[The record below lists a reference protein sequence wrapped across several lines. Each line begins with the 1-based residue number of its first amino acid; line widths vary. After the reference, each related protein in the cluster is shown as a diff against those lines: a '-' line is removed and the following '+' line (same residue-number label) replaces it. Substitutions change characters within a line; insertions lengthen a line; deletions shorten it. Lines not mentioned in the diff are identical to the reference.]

1 MNENWLLL
9 GAFAVAGLLVLNI
22 SSFLIILL
30 HELGHALPALFF
42 TKRPV
47 IIYIGSYGDDIGPK
61 FRIGKLTIRIKPRLS
76 YLRAGGLSTYEAIP
90 STAKNY
96 TILLGGPL
104 VTLAITA
111 VLMPVVFNSD
121 FHGPLKIMVVI
132 LLGCTMLNLIG
143 NLYPRKL
150 EPDTTLYSDGKQFID
165 ILKLR
170 GANKCLFRAA
180 AFFYHN
186 QFRDTLT
193 ELDKIDKRY
202 LNEYIASLY
211 IQSYVELKQFGMLTA
226 FKEKYMDAGL
236 LASLTSYNAINLSFA
251 NIQLK
256 EYPEALALLDKAIEL
271 DDESYYAYNNRG
283 FVHNL
288 LGNYAA
294 AKADLNKA
302 CKLDPNA
309 AYSVTN
315 RAYSNIK
322 LGLMDEALAD
332 INRSMELNE
341 HNAYIYLVQGMY
353 QLETGRL
360 SEALANFEKAKNMEA
375 TTVLVDDYI
384 ALAKS
389 KLFQP

>member
-47 IIYIGSYGDDIGPK
+47 TIYIGSYGDDIGPK
-61 FRIGKLTIRIKPRLS
+61 IRIGKLTIRIKPRLS
-76 YLRAGGLSTYEAIP
+76 YLRAGGLSTYQAIP
-90 STAKNY
+90 SAAKNY
-96 TILLGGPL
+96 AILLGGPL
-104 VTLAITA
+104 VTVAIAALLT
-111 VLMPVVFNSD
+111 PVVIDGD

-132 LLGCTMLNLIG
+132 LLGCTLLNLIG

-150 EPDTTLYSDGKQFID
+150 EADTTLYSDGKQLID

-170 GANKCLFRAA
+170 GANRYLFRAA
-180 AFFYHN
+180 ALFYHN
-186 QFRDTLT
+186 QFADTLT
-193 ELDKIDKRY
+193 ELDKIDKRH

-211 IQSYVELKQFGMLTA
+211 IQSYVELKQFAALTK
-226 FKEKYMDAGL
+226 FKERYMDAPL
-236 LASLTSYNAINLSFA
+236 MASLTSYNAINLSFA

-322 LGLMDEALAD
+322 LGLMDEALVD
-332 INRSMELNE
+332 INRSIVLNE

-353 QLETGRL
+353 QLETSHL
-360 SEALANFEKAKNMEA
+360 SEALANFKKAKNMEA
-375 TTVLVDDYI
+375 TTGI
-384 ALAKS
+384 GG
-389 KLFQP
+389 

>member
-9 GAFAVAGLLVLNI
+9 GVFAVAGLIVLNTA
-22 SSFLIILL
+22 SFVIILL

-47 IIYIGSYGDDIGPK
+47 TIYIGSYGDDIGPK

-90 STAKNY
+90 SAAKNY
-96 TILLGGPL
+96 AILLGGPL
-104 VTLAITA
+104 VTVAIA
-111 VLMPVVFNSD
+111 ALLIPVVIDDD

-132 LLGCTMLNLIG
+132 LLGCTLLNLIG

-150 EPDTTLYSDGKQFID
+150 EPDTTLYSDGKQLID
-165 ILKLR
+165 IINLR
-170 GANKCLFRAA
+170 GTNTYLFRAA

-186 QFRDTLT
+186 QFKETLA
-193 ELDKIDKRY
+193 ELDKIDKRH

-236 LASLTSYNAINLSFA
+236 MASLTSYNAINLSFA

-256 EYPEALALLDKAIEL
+256 EYPEALALLDRAIEL

-315 RAYSNIK
+315 RAYSNVK
-322 LGLMDEALAD
+322 LGLLEEARAD
-332 INRSMELNE
+332 INKSMELNDG
-341 HNAYIYLVQGMY
+341 NSYIYLVQGMY
-353 QLETGRL
+353 QLETGAPQA
-360 SEALANFEKAKNMEA
+360 ALLNLVKAKELNA

-389 KLFQP
+389 KLDHQ